1 VGEDAGIKEHVMK
14 KKELIYRLTGMFFAG
29 LVVSVL
35 IVLLELG
42 IEQAAWYLQ
51 LSVAVP
57 LGILLTSGYFIL
69 QWFDLRQERQALLNR
84 ELNINYSEKL
94 KPLLSKL
101 ANISDE
107 FNSVFQELTLAIN
120 QREVAIKGLD
130 LQLKNLSS
138 EESELNE
145 RVDALKNISLPAIKY
160 LLQESQKSEKRSA
173 SRDYLLLILGAVL
186 STIISIPLKHFFNI

>member
-1 VGEDAGIKEHVMK
+1 MK

>member
-1 VGEDAGIKEHVMK
+1 M
-14 KKELIYRLTGMFFAG
+14 
-29 LVVSVL
+29 
-35 IVLLELG
+35 
-42 IEQAAWYLQ
+42 
-51 LSVAVP
+51 
-57 LGILLTSGYFIL
+57 
-69 QWFDLRQERQALLNR
+69 NR
-84 ELNINYSEKL
+84 ELNINYNEKL

-101 ANISDE
+101 TNISDE

-186 STIISIPLKHFFNI
+186 STIISIALKHFFNI

>member
-1 VGEDAGIKEHVMK
+1 MK

-69 QWFDLRQERQALLNR
+69 
-84 ELNINYSEKL
+84 S
-94 KPLLSKL
+94 
-101 ANISDE
+101 
-107 FNSVFQELTLAIN
+107 
-120 QREVAIKGLD
+120 G
-130 LQLKNLSS
+130 
-138 EESELNE
+138 
-145 RVDALKNISLPAIKY
+145 
-160 LLQESQKSEKRSA
+160 
-173 SRDYLLLILGAVL
+173 
-186 STIISIPLKHFFNI
+186 SIYDRNVKHY

>member
-1 VGEDAGIKEHVMK
+1 MK

-69 QWFDLRQERQALLNR
+69 
-84 ELNINYSEKL
+84 
-94 KPLLSKL
+94 
-101 ANISDE
+101 
-107 FNSVFQELTLAIN
+107 
-120 QREVAIKGLD
+120 
-130 LQLKNLSS
+130 
-138 EESELNE
+138 
-145 RVDALKNISLPAIKY
+145 
-160 LLQESQKSEKRSA
+160 
-173 SRDYLLLILGAVL
+173 
-186 STIISIPLKHFFNI
+186 